1 MYTVLLIA
9 PDSNLPNADAE
20 TQRIINALHPDVLL
34 GDVTVSTV
42 LDKVQSAQFDI
53 VWFLGHSGPQ
63 GLQLTDGVLS
73 PSHLA
78 QILRQTPPSLVV
90 LNSCSSLHTAMRVH
104 DDVQCAVVC
113 TVLDIAD
120 LDAYITGA
128 SLANAL
134 AQGLDV
140 SQAYQVSRPSAN
152 RQYIL
157 LNGSVRLNG
166 ANELDDLKRLVTRTA
181 ADLHGEIVGMA
192 RTAAAMQQQLEA
204 IQQEQ
209 ERVRAELT
217 QQPER
222 FAAALTRK
230 RAAVWTVGFALFLAA
245 YAILEFRDTLDV
257 PMWVAIGF
265 SLFVAAV
272 AGWMFVWGIGFRLD
286 R

>member
-1 MYTVLLIA
+1 M
-9 PDSNLPNADAE
+9 
-20 TQRIINALHPDVLL
+20 
-34 GDVTVSTV
+34 
-42 LDKVQSAQFDI
+42 
-53 VWFLGHSGPQ
+53 
-63 GLQLTDGVLS
+63 
-73 PSHLA
+73 
-78 QILRQTPPSLVV
+78 
-90 LNSCSSLHTAMRVH
+90 CVH
-104 DDVQCAVVC
+104 DDVQAAVIC
-113 TVLDIAD
+113 TVLDVPD
-120 LDAYITGA
+120 VDAYITGA

-140 SQAYQVSRPSAN
+140 STAYQVSRPSTN

-166 ANELDDLKRLVTRTA
+166 ANELDDLKRLVARTA
-181 ADLHGEIVGMA
+181 ADLHGEIAGMA
-192 RTAAAMQQQLEA
+192 RTTAEMQRQLAA

-217 QQPER
+217 QQPDR
-222 FAAALTRK
+222 YAAALTRK

-257 PMWVAIGF
+257 PMWVAIAF
-265 SLFVAAV
+265 SLFVAVV